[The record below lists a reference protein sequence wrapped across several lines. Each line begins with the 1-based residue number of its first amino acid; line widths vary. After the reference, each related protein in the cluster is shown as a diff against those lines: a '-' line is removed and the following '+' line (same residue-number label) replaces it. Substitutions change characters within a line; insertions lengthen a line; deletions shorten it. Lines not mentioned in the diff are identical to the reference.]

1 MPVYYDESATL
12 EHASFPVYETAGR
25 ALAPLVKTGVWSA
38 IPESS

>member
-1 MPVYYDESATL
+1 MPVYYDESAVL

-25 ALAPLVKTGVWSA
+25 ALATLAKTAAWSA